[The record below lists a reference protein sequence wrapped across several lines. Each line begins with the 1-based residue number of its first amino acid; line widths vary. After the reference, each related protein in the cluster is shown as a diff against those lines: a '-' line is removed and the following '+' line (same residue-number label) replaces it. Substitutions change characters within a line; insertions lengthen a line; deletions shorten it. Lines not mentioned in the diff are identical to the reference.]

1 MVLPVRIAV
10 PDPRTVRLA
19 FAAAVFACLGWATL
33 YTAAKT
39 AMREVTGLMVAFDRA
54 TVATF
59 TLTIIVILRAGGLRP
74 GLRRLADTAGQAR
87 WGVVSLGIVNFAG
100 TSVLAMT
107 AQQFLPA
114 SVNGLIN
121 NLAPLWLSIFAAMM
135 GTAVRP
141 VMLVAGSGLA
151 AVGVAIV
158 LLGDTLLASFTGG
171 SGATMPDADATT
183 WIGVAISLTGSVLI
197 CYQNYLAR
205 KVVQGLDPV
214 AITALGSACGSLIVG
229 LVLATGTGG
238 TLSGFGTVSVPTA
251 LVLVWLGTVS
261 TAFNF
266 TLWTYALSQLP
277 VARIVNLQYL
287 VPPLGVV
294 VSVVFLGEPVG
305 PGLGVGAAAI
315 LVGIILAQRGTAMAR
330 A

>member
-1 MVLPVRIAV
+1 MGLPVRIAV

-19 FAAAVFACLGWATL
+19 FVAAILACLGWATL

-54 TVATF
+54 TVAAC
-59 TLTIIVILRAGGLRP
+59 TLTLIVILRAGGLRP
-74 GLRRLADTAGQAR
+74 GLRQLVETARQAR
-87 WGVVSLGIVNFAG
+87 WGVVALGLVNFAG

-121 NLAPLWLSIFAAMM
+121 NLAPLWLSVFAAMM

-141 VMLVAGSGLA
+141 VLLVAGSALA

-158 LLGDTLLASFTGG
+158 LLGDTVLASFTGG
-171 SGATMPDADATT
+171 SGAIMPDPDATT

-205 KVVQGLDPV
+205 KVVQGHDPV
-214 AITALGSACGSLIVG
+214 AITALGSACGSLMVG

-238 TLSGFGTVSVPTA
+238 TLSGFGTVSLPTA
-251 LVLVWLGTVS
+251 FVLVWLGTVS

-277 VARIVNLQYL
+277 VARVVNLQYL

-305 PGLGVGAAAI
+305 PGLVIGGAAI
-315 LVGIILAQRGTAMAR
+315 LVGIILAQRGTTMAR

>member
-1 MVLPVRIAV
+1 
-10 PDPRTVRLA
+10 
-19 FAAAVFACLGWATL
+19 
-33 YTAAKT
+33 
-39 AMREVTGLMVAFDRA
+39 
-54 TVATF
+54 
-59 TLTIIVILRAGGLRP
+59 
-74 GLRRLADTAGQAR
+74 
-87 WGVVSLGIVNFAG
+87 
-100 TSVLAMT
+100 MT

-141 VMLVAGSGLA
+141 VMLVTGSALA

-183 WIGVAISLTGSVLI
+183 WIGVAISITGSVLI

-305 PGLGVGAAAI
+305 PGLVVGAAAI